1 MTTDH
6 TPAGGAKVLCTKCN
20 MEVTP
25 KEDGTCPGC
34 GTKIA

>member
-1 MTTDH
+1 MDKDH
-6 TPAGGAKVLCTKCN
+6 TSSDDGKVFCSKCN
-20 MEVTP
+20 MKVTP